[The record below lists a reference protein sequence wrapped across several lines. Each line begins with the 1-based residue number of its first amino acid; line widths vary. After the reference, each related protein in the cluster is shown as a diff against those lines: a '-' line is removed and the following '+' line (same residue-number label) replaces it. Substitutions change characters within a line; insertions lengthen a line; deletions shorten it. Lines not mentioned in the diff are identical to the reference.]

1 MEEPKKKSSRLR
13 MNFKIFFFHACVL
26 KTNFRAEIT
35 CPKLVYFIC
44 YSNVVTVGSG
54 VLDTLYNNVIDIIS
68 VFLLPLAES
77 SVGWH
82 TYILLHD
89 GSAGVPR
96 LCHYYLSDL
105 LDLSLLRT

>member
-26 KTNFRAEIT
+26 KSISGRNNLSEIDLFYMLS
-35 CPKLVYFIC
+35 K
-44 YSNVVTVGSG
+44 VVTVGSG

-68 VFLLPLAES
+68 VSLLPLAES

-89 GSAGVPR
+89 DSAGVLR
-96 LCHYYLSDL
+96 LCHYYLSGL
-105 LDLSLLRT
+105 LDPNLLQT

>member
-26 KTNFRAEIT
+26 KPISGRNNLSEIG
-35 CPKLVYFIC
+35 LFYMLF
-44 YSNVVTVGSG
+44 NVVTVGSG